1 MEQSIG
7 NARRNF
13 IASLVCGTWFLLSG
27 WCWTYLACLVISY
40 PVGLLGLWLWWLGK
54 KQDPTSKLRRP
65 ALYLLGLGLAVSLGA
80 MFVFM

>member
-1 MEQSIG
+1 
-7 NARRNF
+7 
-13 IASLVCGTWFLLSG
+13 
-27 WCWTYLACLVISY
+27 VISY

-80 MFVFM
+80 VFFFK